1 MGQIADT
8 RLRLNTI
15 VGFYRELNS
24 MKEQIELIYRMAY
37 NNNIKFNNL
46 LADMQVWSTADPES
60 IEYELYLMASGILPA
75 ELLPSIIAM
84 QTKTQELLAT
94 IEALDTESNNELL
107 DINTDSI

>member
-37 NNNIKFNNL
+37 NNNIKFNSL
-46 LADMQVWSTADPES
+46 LANMQIWSTADPES
-60 IEYELYLMASGILPA
+60 IEYELYLMASGILPT
-75 ELLPSIIAM
+75 ELLPSIITM

-94 IEALDTESNNELL
+94 IEAIDTESNNELL
-107 DINTDSI
+107 NINTDSI

>member
-8 RLRLNTI
+8 RLQLNTI

-24 MKEQIELIYRMAY
+24 MKEQIELIYRLAY
-37 NNNIKFNNL
+37 NNNIRFNDL
-46 LADMQVWSTADPES
+46 LADMQTWSNAEPES

-84 QTKTQELLAT
+84 QTKTQELIVA
-94 IEALDTESNNELL
+94 IETLDTESNSKLL